1 MSSST
6 PLIKSFK
13 ASAAIAGNRF
23 VKAGTGVVTQAAA
36 STDKIVGVSERM
48 GADSGKTA
56 DLILSGW
63 YELKLGGTVAFG
75 DPLTADSEGRGVVAM
90 PVADTIVRVGAFAM
104 DAGASG
110 DIIPVLVVPQLIA
123 TPEEPA

>member
-23 VKAGTGVVTQAAA
+23 VKAGTGVVTQASAN
-36 STDKIVGVSERM
+36 TDKILGISERL
-48 GADSGKTA
+48 GADSGGTA
-56 DLILSGW
+56 DLVVDGW

-75 DPLTADSEGRGVVAM
+75 DPLTADSNGCGVVAA
-90 PVADTIVRVGAFAM
+90 PVTNTIVRIGAFAM
-104 DAGASG
+104 DAGVSG
-110 DIIPVLVVPQLIA
+110 DIIPVLVRQQVLA
-123 TPEEPA
+123 TPA